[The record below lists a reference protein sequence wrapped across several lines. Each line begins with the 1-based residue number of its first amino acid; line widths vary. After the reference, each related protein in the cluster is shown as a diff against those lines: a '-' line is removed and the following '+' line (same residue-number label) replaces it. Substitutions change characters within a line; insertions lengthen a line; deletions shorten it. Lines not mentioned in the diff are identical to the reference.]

1 MYAMKVGIIGAT
13 GYTGVELVRLIQQ
26 HPHLELAFA
35 GSRHAAGKSL
45 SSVWPGL
52 SGAVDIPL
60 ELTDV
65 SLIAD
70 RCEVVFLAL
79 PHGQA
84 AHLVPELLERGL
96 RVVDLG
102 ADFRLQDPDL
112 YTRYYGLEHPRP
124 DLLKEAVYGLVE
136 LNRNALPGAR
146 LIASPGCYPTA
157 VTLASY
163 PLREMCQGHVIAT
176 CLSGVSGAG
185 RSKPEGVR
193 YCETHD
199 QARPYNIAGRHR
211 HGPEIEQNLGGPS
224 VVFTP
229 HLVPMSRGIVA
240 TVLMHVGDE
249 IIDSAD
255 LQARYRSQYDT
266 SPLVVVRE
274 DIPSTG
280 DVRGSARAHVHVDF
294 DSDRRVVTAICTIDN
309 LLKGASAQAIQ
320 ALNVALG
327 YDETTGLP
335 TLPLMI

>member
-1 MYAMKVGIIGAT
+1 MQVGIIGAT
-13 GYTGVELVRLIQQ
+13 GYTGVELVRLIHQ

-35 GSRHAAGKSL
+35 GSRHAAGKPL
-45 SSVWPGL
+45 SAVWSGL
-52 SGAVDIPL
+52 SDAVGLTL
-60 ELTDV
+60 EATDCAV
-65 SLIAD
+65 IAE
-70 RCEVVFLAL
+70 RCDVVFLAL

-96 RVVDLG
+96 TVVDLG
-102 ADFRLQDPDL
+102 ADFRLNDPAV
-112 YTRYYGLEHPRP
+112 YARYYGLEHPCP
-124 DLLKEAVYGLVE
+124 ELLEQAVYGLVE
-136 LNRNALPGAR
+136 LNRDALADAT

-163 PLREMCQGHVIAT
+163 PLRKLCRGHVIAT

-211 HGPEIEQNLGGPS
+211 HTPEIEQNLAGPS

-240 TVLMHVGDE
+240 TVLMQLGDE
-249 IIDSAD
+249 VDGIDELRD
-255 LQARYRSQYDT
+255 RYRRQYQD
-266 SPLVVVRE
+266 SPMVVVRDE
-274 DIPSTG
+274 IPSSG

-294 DSDRRVVTAICTIDN
+294 DPERRVATAICTIDN
-309 LLKGASAQAIQ
+309 LLKGASSQAIQ
-320 ALNVALG
+320 ALNVAKG
-327 YDETTGLP
+327 YDESTGLP
-335 TLPLMI
+335 LIPMMI

>member
-13 GYTGVELVRLIQQ
+13 GYTGVELVRLIHQ
-26 HPHLELAFA
+26 HPHLELEFL
-35 GSRHAAGKSL
+35 GSRHAAGKPL

-52 SGAVDIPL
+52 ADVVDSEL
-60 ELTDV
+60 ESTDLSV
-65 SLIAD
+65 IAK

-102 ADFRLQDPDL
+102 ADFRLQDPKV
-112 YTRYYGLEHPRP
+112 YERYYGLEHPCP

-136 LNRNALPGAR
+136 LNRDSLAGAR

-163 PLREMCQGHVIAT
+163 PLREICEGHVIAT

-240 TVLMHVGDE
+240 TVLMDVGDG
-249 IIDSAD
+249 IDNVAD
-255 LQARYRSQYDT
+255 LRARYHTQYEE

-294 DSDRRVVTAICTIDN
+294 DAERRVVTALCTIDN
-309 LLKGASAQAIQ
+309 LLKGASSQAIQ
-320 ALNVALG
+320 ALNVSLG
-327 YDETTGLP
+327 YEETTGLP
-335 TLPLMI
+335 TLPLML